1 MTVIYGI
8 YDKNET
14 LVCTGDKFK
23 CADYL
28 GIKASC
34 FHSTVSKQK
43 KRKKCKYRIERLFEE

>member
-1 MTVIYGI
+1 MRVIYGI

-14 LVCTGDKFK
+14 LVCTGDKFE